1 MKVIGAR
8 FYDNPDEP
16 GYIITARDEIG
27 HGTHVSSIATGRPVP
42 GASYYGVANGT
53 ARGGAPDARIA
64 VYRTMQLPD
73 GVDVISQSLS
83 SPPEEED
90 RLDFFND
97 ASAIGAFHAVEAG
110 ITVVSS
116 AGNYG
121 PFSETVA
128 NVAPWVLTVAAT
140 TIDRDFE
147 AKVVLGGNMVIK
159 GGSINFSNLNRS
171 PVYPLINGR
180 SAQSASIQLDL
191 GFNASNCVPGSLDD
205 AKVNGTI
212 VLCENKD
219 GEYGTRAKFV
229 MLKSQGA
236 IAMIVIDNDRG
247 QVPSRFGTSPIDP
260 IVVVDEED
268 GARILSYI
276 NSTSGPDV
284 TAPGA
289 SILAAWPSIKTRA
302 AIPSK
307 ELPLFNIISGTSMSC
322 PHVSGLA
329 ATIKSWHPTWS
340 PSAIRSAIMTTAIQ
354 RNNLNAPITTKDGTR
369 ATPYDIGAG
378 EISTS
383 GPLRPGLVYEIET
396 IHYIQFL
403 CNFGYNASVIRTISL
418 TVPDNFSCPSNLSF
432 DLISNLNYPS
442 IAVTGLR
449 ANGSRIVKRTV
460 TNVAAENSTYT
471 ATVEKP
477 AGIQVRVVP
486 RQLHFTKDVKKLSFQ
501 VIFVPTASFEEDLF
515 GSIRW
520 SNKKYRVRSPF
531 VVSNG

>member
-1 MKVIGAR
+1 MT
-8 FYDNPDEP
+8 N
-16 GYIITARDEIG
+16 
-27 HGTHVSSIATGRPVP
+27 VS
-42 GASYYGVANGT
+42 
-53 ARGGAPDARIA
+53 
-64 VYRTMQLPD
+64 
-73 GVDVISQSLS
+73 
-83 SPPEEED
+83 
-90 RLDFFND
+90 
-97 ASAIGAFHAVEAG
+97 
-110 ITVVSS
+110 
-116 AGNYG
+116 
-121 PFSETVA
+121 
-128 NVAPWVLTVAAT
+128 
-140 TIDRDFE
+140 
-147 AKVVLGGNMVIK
+147 
-159 GGSINFSNLNRS
+159 
-171 PVYPLINGR
+171 LIEQCYN
-180 SAQSASIQLDL
+180 
-191 GFNASNCVPGSLDD
+191 SNCVPGSLDD

-236 IAMIVIDNDRG
+236 IGMIVIDNDRR

-276 NSTSGPDV
+276 NSTRNPLATILPTVTILNYKPAPVIAYFSSRGPVYDMKNLLKPDV
-284 TAPGA
+284 AAPGA

-340 PSAIRSAIMTTAIQ
+340 SSAIRSAIMTTAIQ
-354 RNNLNAPITTKDGTR
+354 RNNLGAPITTNDGTR

-383 GPLRPGLVYEIET
+383 GPLRPGLVYETET
-396 IHYIQFL
+396 NHYIQFL

-418 TVPDNFSCPSNLSF
+418 TVPDNFSCPSNSSF

-449 ANGSRIVKRTV
+449 ANGSKIVKRTV
-460 TNVAAENSTYT
+460 TNVAGEYSTYT

-477 AGIQVRVVP
+477 SGIKVRVVP

-515 GSIRW
+515 GSITW